1 MLRTNEWQVERPDRR
16 KMFRQFFKLKILD
29 EKQKVFKRRKLLTKN
44 KLEFKSKTSNKEFDP
59 GSG

>member
-1 MLRTNEWQVERPDRR
+1 MKDLTDGKCSDNSLN
-16 KMFRQFFKLKILD
+16 LKILD
-29 EKQKVFKRRKLLTKN
+29 EKQKVFGRRKLLTKN

>member
-1 MLRTNEWQVERPDRR
+1 MLRTNGWQVERPDRR

-29 EKQKVFKRRKLLTKN
+29 EKQKVFGRRKLLTKN